1 MIIIFRIFH
10 IREGSWMTHRFAFV
24 AVPIVLVPT
33 FLHTLSPVS
42 HSLQNYAFFFF
53 FSFFAKGNCT
63 IPLFFF
69 FNLRCELI
77 NLILRDSKSNI
88 TYITKALM
96 SYCCEYGIFVT
107 TRTIQLLPSIMW
119 SGTKIPTSKPT
130 LCDGYYTHLQLSLT
144 IIQSLNP
151 W

>member
-10 IREGSWMTHRFAFV
+10 IREGSWMTHRFASV

-69 FNLRCELI
+69 LIFGVNSLISYYVTVRAISHISPRLWWVIVVSTAYLLQLELFNSYQVSCEAVRKFLLP
-77 NLILRDSKSNI
+77 NPHF
-88 TYITKALM
+88 AM
-96 SYCCEYGIFVT
+96 VT
-107 TRTIQLLPSIMW
+107 TLIYNCHS
-119 SGTKIPTSKPT
+119 
-130 LCDGYYTHLQLSLT
+130 LSF
-144 IIQSLNP
+144 SH
-151 W
+151 

>member
-1 MIIIFRIFH
+1 
-10 IREGSWMTHRFAFV
+10 MTHGFAFV

-53 FSFFAKGNCT
+53 SFPFLLKGT
-63 IPLFFF
+63 VLYLFFFFFF

-88 TYITKALM
+88 TCITKALM
-96 SYCCEYGIFVT
+96 SYCCEHGTFVT
-107 TRTIQLLPSIMW
+107 ARTIQLLPSIM
-119 SGTKIPTSKPT
+119 
-130 LCDGYYTHLQLSLT
+130 
-144 IIQSLNP
+144 
-151 W
+151 

>member
-1 MIIIFRIFH
+1 
-10 IREGSWMTHRFAFV
+10 MTHGFAFV

-53 FSFFAKGNCT
+53 SFPFLLKGT
-63 IPLFFF
+63 VLYLFFFF

-96 SYCCEYGIFVT
+96 SYCCEHGTFVT
-107 TRTIQLLPSIMW
+107 ARTIQLLPSIM
-119 SGTKIPTSKPT
+119 
-130 LCDGYYTHLQLSLT
+130 
-144 IIQSLNP
+144 
-151 W
+151 